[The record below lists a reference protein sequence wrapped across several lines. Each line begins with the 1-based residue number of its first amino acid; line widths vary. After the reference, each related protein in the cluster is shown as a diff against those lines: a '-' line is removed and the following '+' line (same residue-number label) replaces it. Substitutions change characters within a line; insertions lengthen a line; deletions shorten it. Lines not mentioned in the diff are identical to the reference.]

1 MTRLPLSNARRFGKL
16 LADLGFK
23 HVRSRGSHAIY
34 KHPDGRRT
42 IVPWHGG
49 KDLPR
54 PLIAEILRQ
63 IGLSHEEHARRL
75 GE

>member
-1 MTRLPLSNARRFGKL
+1 VTE
-16 LADLGFK
+16 LGFE
-23 HVRSRGSHAIY
+23 HQRTRGSHAIY

-42 IVPWHGG
+42 IVPRHGG

-63 IGLSHEEHARRL
+63 IGLSHEEYARRL
-75 GE
+75 GK

>member
-1 MTRLPLSNARRFGKL
+1 MTRLPLINARRLGAL
-16 LADLGFK
+16 LTELGFQ
-23 HVRSRGSHAIY
+23 HLRTRGSHAIY

-49 KDLPR
+49 RDLPR

-63 IGLSHEEHARRL
+63 IGLSHDEYAQRI
-75 GE
+75 GK